1 MVLVKEQTNTSME
14 QTESPETDSHKD
26 SRLIFD
32 KGERQLNDERTDFSA
47 YGWCWNKGTSTGK
60 KIQTDF
66 TTF

>member
-1 MVLVKEQTNTSME
+1 ME
-14 QTESPETDSHKD
+14 QTESPETDSQKD

-47 YGWCWNKGTSTGK
+47 YGWCWNKGTSTWK

>member
-1 MVLVKEQTNTSME
+1 ME

-47 YGWCWNKGTSTGK
+47 YGWCWNKGTSTWK